1 MLETKD
7 TRTFL
12 THFMASFGLG
22 SFIGMATWLR
32 PSETDYNDMK
42 LPPST
47 VELAAKG
54 PITRRPAIFDIPV
67 SAKKLV
73 SEESQKEVVKLFERE
88 YPDLVVEKYG
98 PWSDRDGNS
107 VLRCVCTLRPKTA
120 EQDD

>member
-1 MLETKD
+1 
-7 TRTFL
+7 
-12 THFMASFGLG
+12 MASFGLG

-47 VELAAKG
+47 VELAVKD
-54 PITRRPAIFDIPV
+54 PITRRPAIFDIPI

-73 SEESQKEVVKLFERE
+73 SEESQEEVVKLFERE

-107 VLRCVCTLRPKTA
+107 VLRCVCALRSKAA

>member
-7 TRTFL
+7 TRISL
-12 THFMASFGLG
+12 THYLASFGLG

-47 VELAAKG
+47 VELAVKH
-54 PITRRPAIFDIPV
+54 PITRRAGIFDIAI
-67 SAKKLV
+67 SAEELV
-73 SEESQKEVVKLFERE
+73 SKESQKEVVKLFERA
-88 YPDLVVEKYG
+88 YPDLVVQRYE

-107 VLRCVCTLRPKTA
+107 VLRCVCALRPKA
-120 EQDD
+120 AGQDD

>member
-7 TRTFL
+7 SRISL
-12 THFMASFGLG
+12 THYMASFGLG

-32 PSETDYNDMK
+32 PSETDYNHIK

-47 VELAAKG
+47 VELAVKD
-54 PITRRPAIFDIPV
+54 PITRRPAIFDIPIC
-67 SAKKLV
+67 AKKLV
-73 SEESQKEVVKLFERE
+73 SEESQEEVVKLFERE

-107 VLRCVCTLRPKTA
+107 VLRCVCALRSKAA